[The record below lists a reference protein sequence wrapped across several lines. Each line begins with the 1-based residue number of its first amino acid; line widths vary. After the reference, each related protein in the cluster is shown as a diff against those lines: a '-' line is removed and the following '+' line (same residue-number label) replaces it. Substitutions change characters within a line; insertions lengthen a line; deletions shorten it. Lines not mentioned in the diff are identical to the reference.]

1 MKVNGKTIHVQAN
14 DRDIFAKLCNLS
26 YFEKFLPEQVKDWEA
41 GEDYCQFV
49 IPGVATMRLSI
60 TEKTEY
66 SKIIYTAGNDKNIPV
81 SIAIFLDGSDNGTDL
96 HADIDAEIPIFLS
109 AMVKKPLQN
118 LVDMIA
124 DRVKNE
130 MDNH

>member
-1 MKVNGKTIHVQAN
+1 MQVNGKTINVKAK
-14 DRDIFAKLCNLS
+14 DRDIFNKLCNLS

-41 GEDYCQFV
+41 GEDYCQFS
-49 IPGVATMRLSI
+49 IPGITTIKLSI
-60 TEKTEY
+60 AEKIEY
-66 SKIIYTAGNDKNIPV
+66 SKISYAASNDKNIPV
-81 SIAIFLDGSDNGTDL
+81 SIVIYLEGKEDGTDI

-124 DRVKNE
+124 DRVKAETEN
-130 MDNH
+130 

>member
-1 MKVNGKTIHVQAN
+1 MQVNGKTINVKAK
-14 DRDIFAKLCNLS
+14 DRDIFNKLCNLS

-41 GEDYCQFV
+41 GEDYCQFS
-49 IPGVATMRLSI
+49 IPGITTIKLSI
-60 TEKTEY
+60 AEKIEY
-66 SKIIYTAGNDKNIPV
+66 SKISYAASNDKNIPV
-81 SIAIFLDGSDNGTDL
+81 SIVIYLEDKEDGTDI

-124 DRVKNE
+124 DRVKAENE
-130 MDNH
+130 K

>member
-1 MKVNGKTIHVQAN
+1 MKVCGKTIHVRAN
-14 DRDIFAKLCNLS
+14 DRDIYDKLCNLS
-26 YFEKFLPEQVKDWEA
+26 YFEKFLPEQVKEWEA

-49 IPGVATMRLSI
+49 IPGIATMRLTI

-66 SKIIYTAGNDKNIPV
+66 SKVIYTADNDKNIPV
-81 SIAIFLDGSDNGTDL
+81 SIAIFIEGNDDGTDL

-124 DRVKNE
+124 DRVKAETEN
-130 MDNH
+130 